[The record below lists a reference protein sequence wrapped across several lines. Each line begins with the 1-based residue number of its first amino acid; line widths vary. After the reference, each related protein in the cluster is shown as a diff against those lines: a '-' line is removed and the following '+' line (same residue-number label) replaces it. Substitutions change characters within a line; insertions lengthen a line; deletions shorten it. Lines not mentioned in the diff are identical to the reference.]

1 MTRINLVYV
10 EDLADQHLFAEW
22 REIKM
27 IPAQLR
33 RIQKSPNYPNMLD
46 NLPVKYTLNTGHVRF
61 FYNKMLFLEDRY
73 RKLTQELHKREYN
86 IANIDS
92 DTIFREGIPAF
103 AFSRSI
109 WTPNKSEIKI
119 NIDRIA
125 ERLHQRPEWYRYY
138 GEIKPPEFFINKY
151 NQQLLVDILVKETL

>member
-1 MTRINLVYV
+1 MTRINLVKV

-33 RIQKSPNYPNMLD
+33 RSRESKNYPNMLD
-46 NLPVKYTLNTGHVRF
+46 NLPTKYTLNTGHVRF
-61 FYNKMLFLEDRY
+61 FYNKMIFLENRY
-73 RKLTQELHKREYN
+73 YKLTQELRNRQYN
-86 IANIDS
+86 IS
-92 DTIFREGIPAF
+92 DTDPMAIFHEDIP
-103 AFSRSI
+103 SIGRSCGV
-109 WTPNKSEIKI
+109 WSPTTDEIKI

-151 NQQLLVDILVKETL
+151 NEQLLRDVLVGV